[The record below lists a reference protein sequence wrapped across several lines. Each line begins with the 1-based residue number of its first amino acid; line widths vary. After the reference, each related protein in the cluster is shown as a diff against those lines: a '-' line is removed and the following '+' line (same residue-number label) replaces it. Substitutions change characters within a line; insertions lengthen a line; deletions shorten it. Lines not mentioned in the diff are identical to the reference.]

1 MVSKNSTK
9 TPRVFTHLLK
19 CMNSSCVKCWWTDWT
34 NSLPTLKHESCSCYK
49 CKLTWN
55 SKNSVISLFLNHF
68 FQTCVQRIWQ
78 LSSPKKDIM
87 LCFNLQ
93 SNDVQSQ
100 FVLGWCC
107 CSSSALTPYVGLHCI
122 IIIYHIN
129 QPYMLPSSP
138 PLNLLLRLSRKV
150 HNYTSLGNFIFQIL
164 LFHLSSVFF
173 YFFKVKHFNSKW
185 F

>member
-1 MVSKNSTK
+1 MKCHFNWVWSLNSQTNIEWCQRTQQKHLVYLLIYLNVWIHLVSSVDEQTEQLE
-9 TPRVFTHLLK
+9 RV
-19 CMNSSCVKCWWTDWT
+19 W

-100 FVLGWCC
+100 SLSWVMLLQQQCTHTICGLTLYYHNLPYK
-107 CSSSALTPYVGLHCI
+107 SAVYVAI
-122 IIIYHIN
+122 FSAP
-129 QPYMLPSSP
+129 QP
-138 PLNLLLRLSRKV
+138 V
-150 HNYTSLGNFIFQIL
+150 TTS
-164 LFHLSSVFF
+164 V
-173 YFFKVKHFNSKW
+173 
-185 F
+185 